1 MKAYTYDLR
10 QKIVDAVD
18 NKFGTNKEVAEM
30 FGVHESYIY
39 KLLRQRRETGDLSPL
54 PHGGGATLKL
64 DEVGLGVLEKLIKTQ
79 PDAILEE
86 LQQRLKQKAK
96 REVSITTV
104 WRGVE
109 KLKITVKKR
118 RASQMKPTPLSAR
131 LFVKNNQS

>member
-10 QKIVDAVD
+10 QKIVAAVD
-18 NKFGTNKEVAEM
+18 NKLGTNKEIAEM

-64 DEVGLGVLEKLIKTQ
+64 DKAGLDVLKKLIQTQ

-86 LQQRLKQKAK
+86 LQQQLKQKAK
-96 REVSITTV
+96 RDVSITTV

-118 RASQMKPTPLSAR
+118 RASQMKLTPLSAR

>member
-18 NKFGTNKEVAEM
+18 NKLGTNKEIAKM
-30 FGVHESYIY
+30 FGVHESYLY
-39 KLLRQRRETGDLSPL
+39 KLLRQRHETGDLSPL
-54 PHGGGATLKL
+54 PHGGGATRKL
-64 DEVGLGVLEKLIKTQ
+64 DDVGLGVLKKLIQAQ

-96 REVSITTV
+96 CDVSITTV

-109 KLKITVKKR
+109 KLKMTVKKD
-118 RASQMKPTPLSAR
+118 TPP
-131 LFVKNNQS
+131 Q